1 MYLPLLFTYPKLMES
16 TQAGKDTPA
25 QPTAVTAFGRVPW
38 CMDFH
43 LGLHCPSGYKYCLV
57 QRQAYV
63 REVSTQLVTKSF
75 AETSEQATATG
86 QYDIAHENLT
96 QIRVTG
102 TERFTDQLRYTFWK
116 IRVGCLQVGQGECK
130 GFSS

>member
-1 MYLPLLFTYPKLMES
+1 
-16 TQAGKDTPA
+16 
-25 QPTAVTAFGRVPW
+25 
-38 CMDFH
+38 
-43 LGLHCPSGYKYCLV
+43 
-57 QRQAYV
+57 V

-75 AETSEQATATG
+75 TKTSEQATATG

-116 IRVGCLQVGQGECK
+116 IRVGCLQVDK
-130 GFSS
+130 ANVKDLVHWST